1 MITTVIFDM
10 DGVLVN
16 SEPLHHEVSLVQFEQ
31 LNIEVTNEIFAT
43 FTGNSNKMIYQKIKD
58 RFQLD
63 NEIEDLI
70 AAKNRLFIEAFDKK
84 EDLHLMSGV
93 KDLILDLYNNGMQ
106 LVVASSSEMEII
118 NKVFERFDLDKYFTH
133 KVSGNDFPESK
144 PNPAIF
150 LKAAELAQTP
160 VENCI
165 VIEDSTN
172 GIKAAKAAGIY
183 CIAYKSEGVE
193 SQNQSLAD
201 SIINNF
207 KELNFQIIKMI
218 SHSFFVLLT
227 NSK

>member
-1 MITTVIFDM
+1 MIKTVIFDM

-16 SEPLHHEVSLVQFEQ
+16 SEPLHHEVSLVQFKE
-31 LNIEVTNEIFAT
+31 LNIEVSSEIFAT

-58 RFQLD
+58 RFQL
-63 NEIEDLI
+63 NHEIEDLI
-70 AAKNRLFIEAFDKK
+70 AAKNKLFIEAFDKK
-84 EDLHLMSGV
+84 EDLYLMPGV
-93 KDLILDLYNNGMQ
+93 KDLIIDLYDNGMQ

-118 NKVFERFDLDKYFTH
+118 DKVFERFDLNRYFTH

-150 LKAAELAQTP
+150 IKAAELAQTP

-183 CIAYKSEGVE
+183 CIAYKSEGVD
-193 SQNQSLAD
+193 SQDQSLAD
-201 SIINNF
+201 RVINDY
-207 KELNFQIIKMI
+207 KELNYHTIKNI
-218 SHSFFVLLT
+218 
-227 NSK
+227 N